1 MDRMG
6 RERPYS
12 EKTAEEIDAE
22 VMQLIDEAAKRAE
35 EVIATNREY
44 LEKIKDALLE
54 HETLEADAVAEI
66 FKGAK
71 MPESARLY

>member
-1 MDRMG
+1 MG

-12 EKTAEEIDAE
+12 EKTAEEIDTE

-35 EVIATNREY
+35 QVITVNREY

-54 HETLEADAVAEI
+54 NETLEADAVAEI

-71 MPESARLY
+71 MPESAKLY